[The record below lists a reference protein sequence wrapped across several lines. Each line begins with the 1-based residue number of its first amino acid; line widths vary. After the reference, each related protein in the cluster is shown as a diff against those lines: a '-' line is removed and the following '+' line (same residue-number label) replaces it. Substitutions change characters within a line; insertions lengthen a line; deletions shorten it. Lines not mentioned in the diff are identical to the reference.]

1 MNSKLLLSL
10 ILLLPSFLVA
20 QNFAGESVEY
30 DAIQNRFFS
39 SANNGSIVQRAANG
53 DISLFGNGLLS
64 SYGMEVMNNT
74 LFAIAGTSVYGYDL
88 DTEQQVMQISITG
101 TGFLNGMASDGNNR
115 LWVTDFSAKR
125 IHEIDVSDFGNPSSS
140 LVVANTVTTPNGI
153 VYDETEDR
161 LIFVNW
167 NSNAPIKQ
175 VDLDDYTVSTIVTTT
190 VGNIDGID
198 NDSYGNFYISSWSP
212 NRITKYNSDFS
223 VSEIISAPG
232 ISSPAD
238 ICYAQEID
246 TLAIP
251 NGNGTVTFVGFVTAT
266 SIHELDQISKFEV
279 FPNPVTQQSHISFVL
294 NEAQRTNIKLL
305 DMSGREV
312 SQILN
317 ENLSAGTHRVLLA
330 GFKLTSGLYLLKLE
344 TKTGFQT
351 QKVFVQ

>member
-1 MNSKLLLSL
+1 MNSKLLLS
-10 ILLLPSFLVA
+10 IVLLLPSFLVA

-30 DAIQNRFFS
+30 DAVQNRFFS

-53 DISLFGNGLLS
+53 DISLFGSGLLS

-74 LFAIAGTSVYGYDL
+74 LFAIAGSSVYGYDL
-88 DTEQQVMQISITG
+88 DTELQVMQISISG
-101 TGFLNGMASDGNNR
+101 AGFLNGMASDGNNR

-125 IHEIDVSDFGNPSSS
+125 IHEIDVTNYATPSSS
-140 LVVANTVTTPNGI
+140 IVVNNTVTTPNGI
-153 VYDETEDR
+153 VYDEVENR

-167 NSNAPIKQ
+167 GSNAPIKQ
-175 VDLDDYTVSTIVTTT
+175 VNLDDYSVSTIVTTSL
-190 VGNIDGID
+190 GNIDGID

-212 NRITKYNSDFS
+212 NRITKYSSDFAM
-223 VSEIISAPG
+223 SEIISAPG

-238 ICYAQEID
+238 ICYAQPID

-251 NGNGTVTFVGFVTAT
+251 NGNGTVTFVGFATPT
-266 SIHELDQISKFEV
+266 SISELSQTSQFSV
-279 FPNPVTQQSHISFVL
+279 FPNPVTQHSHISFVL
-294 NEAQRTNIKLL
+294 TEAQQTNIKLL

-312 SQILN
+312 YQILH
-317 ENLSAGTHRVLLA
+317 ENLPAGAHRVLLA

-344 TKTGFQT
+344 TSTGFQT

>member
-10 ILLLPSFLVA
+10 LLLLPSFLIA

-30 DAIQNRFFS
+30 DAVQNRFFS

-53 DISLFGNGLLS
+53 DITFFGSGLLS

-74 LFAIAGTSVYGYDL
+74 LFAIAGSSVYGYDL
-88 DTEQQVMQISITG
+88 DTEQQVMQISISG
-101 TGFLNGMASDGNNR
+101 ASFLNGMASDGNNR

-125 IHEIDVSDFGNPSSS
+125 IHEIDVSDFGNPSAS
-140 LVVANTVTTPNGI
+140 LVVNNTVTTPNGI
-153 VYDETEDR
+153 VYDEAEDR

-167 NSNAPIKQ
+167 SSNAPIKQ
-175 VDLDDYTVSTIVTTT
+175 VDLDDYSVSTIVTTSL
-190 VGNIDGID
+190 GNIDGID

-223 VSEIISAPG
+223 ISEIISAPG

-251 NGNGTVTFVGFVTAT
+251 NGNGTVTFVGFTTPT
-266 SIHELDQISKFEV
+266 SVQEEQLPSAV
-279 FPNPVTQQSHISFVL
+279 VVYPNPITQQSYIAFEL
-294 NEAQRTNIKLL
+294 NEAQQTNIKLL
-305 DMSGREV
+305 DINGRIAHH
-312 SQILN
+312 ILN
-317 ENLSAGTHRVLLA
+317 EKLAAGAHRVLLA
-330 GFKLTSGLYLLKLE
+330 GFKMASGQYLVVIE
-344 TKTGFQT
+344 TDAGNQV